1 MSVDMISREVQ
12 KIKKK
17 YKETDPFRLCRAM
30 GILVLYAPM
39 GSGNKCCKG
48 FYLSQSRMR
57 AVTVNSDM
65 PPVFQRIITAHE
77 LGHAVLHT
85 RSSGIK
91 AFHDFLVF
99 DTVSLMEYEANIFAA
114 DLLIHDEEV
123 LGLSDSNTS
132 FYEAASKLNV
142 LPELLDFK
150 LRVLKRKGYNI
161 AGTPTVS
168 DSTFLK
174 NIKTAIRK
182 ADD

>member
-1 MSVDMISREVQ
+1 
-12 KIKKK
+12 
-17 YKETDPFRLCRAM
+17 
-30 GILVLYAPM
+30 
-39 GSGNKCCKG
+39 
-48 FYLSQSRMR
+48 
-57 AVTVNSDM
+57 
-65 PPVFQRIITAHE
+65 
-77 LGHAVLHT
+77 
-85 RSSGIK
+85 
-91 AFHDFLVF
+91 
-99 DTVSLMEYEANIFAA
+99 MEYEANIFAA
-114 DLLIHDEEV
+114 DLLINDEEV

-182 ADD
+182 TDD

>member
-91 AFHDFLVF
+91 AFHD
-99 DTVSLMEYEANIFAA
+99 
-114 DLLIHDEEV
+114 EV

-182 ADD
+182 TDD